1 MSMLIFS
8 HLYLMFLIYRLYF
21 VKHCI
26 CLYYL
31 FRNFS
36 NVARKFALCRANKTV
51 EKVPDPDDKFPHI
64 RFVAV
69 CGAKLKTVE
78 TMQNVSTAF
87 TLVAAFVAYL
97 ELISVSFERRP
108 RLSPAAKTLDGLIC
122 FLCFSDTAGRYRRR
136 TLSATGHSC

>member
-26 CLYYL
+26 CLYSL
-31 FRNFS
+31 FRNLS
-36 NVARKFALCRANKTV
+36 NVARKFALCHAKETGTV
-51 EKVPDPDDKFPHI
+51 VPDVTKQSRHR

-69 CGAKLKTVE
+69 CGAKLKAVE
-78 TMQNVSTAF
+78 TTQNVSTAF

-136 TLSATGHSC
+136 TLSTAGLSC

>member
-36 NVARKFALCRANKTV
+36 NVARKFALCHAKETGAV
-51 EKVPDPDDKFPHI
+51 VPEATKQSPHK

-69 CGAKLKTVE
+69 CRAKLKAVE
-78 TMQNVSTAF
+78 TNQRVSAAF
-87 TLVAAFVAYL
+87 TLVAVFLAYL

-136 TLSATGHSC
+136 TLSAIGLSC

>member
-21 VKHCI
+21 VKHFI

-36 NVARKFALCRANKTV
+36 NVARKFALCRANK
-51 EKVPDPDDKFPHI
+51 KCAFVPEQAEQIPHR

-69 CGAKLKTVE
+69 CGAKLKAAE
-78 TMQNVSTAF
+78 TNQRVSAAF

-108 RLSPAAKTLDGLIC
+108 RLSPAAKTLDGLIS
-122 FLCFSDTAGRYRRR
+122 FLCFLDTVDRYRRR
-136 TLSATGHSC
+136 ILSAICLSC